1 MSCRIFMLIKIGS
14 SLRILPYWARCRNCS
29 LAVMKAELGTWP
41 NLQFE
46 MYSSS
51 LNWSYEQMF
60 SHMPETEPCR
70 FEILHQECFLS
81 ATCPSSKVCMELIFL
96 RCHLHEMLTNFIEVL
111 SEVEFD
117 IQDWN
122 CLHRSKT
129 ITPLRLKQ
137 EYFYMIY
144 GGFLEWGYPKTMGFN
159 TNMVQFCMIWGT
171 PWHLSFR
178 NPPYN

>member
-1 MSCRIFMLIKIGS
+1 MNEICIIYTAACMSCRIFMLIKIGS
-14 SLRILPYWARCRNCS
+14 SLRILPYWARRRNCS

-60 SHMPETEPCR
+60 SHMAETEPCR

-111 SEVEFD
+111 SEVEFR
-117 IQDWN
+117 W
-122 CLHRSKT
+122 RFSKMGV
-129 ITPLRLKQ
+129 P
-137 EYFYMIY
+137 ENH
-144 GGFLEWGYPKTMGFN
+144 GFQY
-159 TNMVQFCMIWGT
+159 
-171 PWHLSFR
+171 
-178 NPPYN
+178 